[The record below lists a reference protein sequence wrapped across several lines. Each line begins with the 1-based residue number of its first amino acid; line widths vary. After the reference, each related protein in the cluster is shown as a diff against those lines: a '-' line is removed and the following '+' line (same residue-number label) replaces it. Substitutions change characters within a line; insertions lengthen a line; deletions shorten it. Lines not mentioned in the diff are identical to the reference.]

1 MRLDYIPNLITLG
14 RIVLVG
20 PLVWYLLHEE
30 YAIAFVLFLAAGASD
45 ALDGQ
50 LAKRLGWESRLG
62 GLLDP
67 AADKLM
73 LVAGFLCLGWLGAL
87 PGWLVVLVILR
98 DLVIVAGAA
107 TYHWLIAPLEAKPMF
122 ISKVN
127 TVLQIALVLVAIA
140 ERAWPAVPPVLSQ
153 GLIVTVAATTGAS
166 GVAYV
171 VEWSRRAAD
180 PARRG

>member
-1 MRLDYIPNLITLG
+1 MRLEYIPNLITLG
-14 RIVLVG
+14 RIAMVG
-20 PLVWYLLHEE
+20 PIVWYLVNED
-30 YAIAFVLFLAAGASD
+30 YGVAFLLFLVAGASD

-67 AADKLM
+67 AADKLL
-73 LVAGFLCLGWLGAL
+73 LVAGFLCLGWLDAL
-87 PGWLVVLVILR
+87 PGWLVALVILR

-107 TYHWLIAPLEAKPMF
+107 TYHWRVAPLEVDPMF

-140 ERAWPAVPPVLSQ
+140 ERAWAAVPPVLSQ
-153 GLIVTVAATTGAS
+153 LLVVAVAATTIAS
-166 GVAYV
+166 GAAYV
-171 VEWSRRAAD
+171 IEWSRRAAN